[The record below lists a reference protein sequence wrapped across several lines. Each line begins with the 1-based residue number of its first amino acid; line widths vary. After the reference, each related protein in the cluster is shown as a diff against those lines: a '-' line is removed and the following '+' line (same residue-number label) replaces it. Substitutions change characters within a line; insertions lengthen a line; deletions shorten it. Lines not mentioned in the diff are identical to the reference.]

1 MISVGYMKLR
11 GFHLIA
17 SINQNVPACAASGS
31 NNGCRPNM
39 DYANNSQ
46 YSAAGD
52 SWYDGLHVAFQ
63 QRTSRWGSYRVSYA
77 YSKSLNNVGEFFF
90 SSPIDPYNIWRD
102 KGRSDDD
109 QRHRLVASGQL
120 QAPFGFMLSG
130 IVQYYSALP
139 VNITSGANTIQGTAA
154 RPVASGDYIP
164 RNSGTGPDYFNVSS
178 RVSRVFRFGD
188 SLTLEALAE
197 AFNLLNRTNVLTVNG
212 VFGPGAYP
220 SNPSPSFGT
229 RTAVQDSRTV
239 EFGLRIVF

>member
-11 GFHLIA
+11 GLHLIA

-63 QRTSRWGSYRVSYA
+63 QGPHDGAATASRMLTRNRS
-77 YSKSLNNVGEFFF
+77 NNVGEFFF

-154 RPVASGDYIP
+154 RPVTSGDFVP

-178 RVSRVFRFGD
+178 RVSRVFRFGE
-188 SLTLEALAE
+188 SLKLEALAE